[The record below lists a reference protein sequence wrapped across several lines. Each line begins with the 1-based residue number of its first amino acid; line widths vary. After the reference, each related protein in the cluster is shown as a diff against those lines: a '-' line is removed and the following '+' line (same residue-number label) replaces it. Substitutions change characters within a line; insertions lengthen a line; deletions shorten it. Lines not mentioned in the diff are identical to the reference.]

1 MSRTEIIAGIDL
13 GSRYIRCIVAEAS
26 KNSSINI
33 LGIGKAVSKGIRQ
46 GVIINIEDAYRS
58 ILEAVQE
65 AEHIVGFKLKNV
77 YVGLGSK
84 FVSVQFEPGS
94 VAITS
99 QEKIITEND
108 IRKVK
113 DSARSVAKIPQY
125 NLIQIVPCGYTVD
138 GFFAGIKEP
147 VNMSGLRL
155 ELNAMIVTAMET
167 YISNISKAI
176 DEAGLEIDYDG
187 FVLGSYCSALSTLS
201 EEMKDLGVLLMDIG
215 SETTNVIIYRNKRV
229 TFYRFFPFGG
239 ENLTRDISN
248 IFGIKPNEA
257 ERLKITKGIA
267 CADLIEEDE
276 ELTGDS
282 ITSNT
287 PIKILKEELAQVIEM
302 RMNQILGRIKQE
314 LNVYL
319 SKNPIGAIVLT
330 GGTSNLNGI
339 ETCVGRL
346 FDRPVRIGKII
357 EPKGLSEELSK
368 TENSM
373 LMGLVLHGASKSER
387 KTDKPPSKS
396 KFSDI
401 WDKILQIGKDIF

>member
-26 KNSSINI
+26 ENSSINI

-84 FVSVQFEPGS
+84 FVAVQFEPGS

-113 DSARSVAKIPQY
+113 DSARSVAKIPQ
-125 NLIQIVPCGYTVD
+125 
-138 GFFAGIKEP
+138 
-147 VNMSGLRL
+147 
-155 ELNAMIVTAMET
+155 TAMET

-257 ERLKITKGIA
+257 ERLKITKGNA

-276 ELTGDS
+276 ELYGDS

-287 PIKILKEELAQVIEM
+287 PVKILKEELAQVIEI

-357 EPKGLSEELSK
+357 EPKGLSEELAQ
-368 TENSM
+368 TENSI
-373 LMGLVLHGASKSER
+373 LMGLILHGASKSER

-396 KFSDI
+396 KFSDF
-401 WDKILQIGKDIF
+401 WDKVLQIGKDIF